1 MGVVAELARPSQ
13 AQDSGETFSFVGS
26 VGVSVKSHGYG
37 QPHSGYGVPH
47 TSYSVPHSG
56 YGVPQTG
63 YGVPS
68 YGNSYGHSGY
78 GSYGYVQPKVK
89 CDPFKKLFDFKKECK
104 DDDDYGSYGYNHGG
118 YGGYDNSYGGYQQP
132 KKCGFFKKSI

>member
-26 VGVSVKSHGYG
+26 GGVSGKSHGYG

-47 TSYSVPHSG
+47 TSHSVPHS
-56 YGVPQTG
+56 G

-89 CDPFKKLFDFKKECK
+89 CDPFKKLFDFKKECA
-104 DDDDYGSYGYNHGG
+104 DYGYAGYGGGYGVPSHGYGHHGG
-118 YGGYDNSYGGYQQP
+118 YGSGYGYH
-132 KKCGFFKKSI
+132 G